1 MANIFLEHQKRRAD
15 RYPVVMEALGDAIV
29 ELERLENV
37 VSPLDCELIE
47 ALLCKLRAVV
57 MEGEKDHA

>member
-1 MANIFLEHQKRRAD
+1 MPTDYRIKR
-15 RYPVVMEALGDAIV
+15 YQVVVDALGEAIV

-37 VSPLDCELIE
+37 VSRVDCELIE

-57 MEGEKDHA
+57 MEGEKAYASTMPI